1 VNSRDDEVLD
11 ELRKVTALLSV
22 IATRGLTQRDQIAA
36 LARAGLAP
44 KQIAELLGTTP
55 NTVSVY
61 LSQLKKQSKKL
72 SRETKAEV
80 SQ

>member
-1 VNSRDDEVLD
+1 MNSRDDEVLG
-11 ELRKVTALLSV
+11 ELKKITALLSV

-36 LARAGLAP
+36 LARVGLTP
-44 KQIAELLGTTP
+44 SQIAELLGTTP

-72 SRETKAEV
+72 NREAKA
-80 SQ
+80 Q